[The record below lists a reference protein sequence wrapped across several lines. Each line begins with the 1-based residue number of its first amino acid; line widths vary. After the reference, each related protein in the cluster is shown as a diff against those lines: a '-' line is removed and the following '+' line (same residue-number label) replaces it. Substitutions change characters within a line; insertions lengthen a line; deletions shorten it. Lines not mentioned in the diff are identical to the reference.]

1 MGKTGV
7 MVVESVERKLN
18 MRHLKQVLARFF
30 GINGLVLC
38 CMLLAQPV
46 LAEVAVIVN
55 PANASDINEKMIK
68 KIFLGKQKKFPNGQ
82 VVIPLNSQEGTPSR
96 DSFNKTI
103 IGRSATQISSHW
115 ARLVFTGKGTQPQ
128 DLASDAEI
136 IKTVSSNQGAISY
149 VDAASVT
156 ANVKVIAKF

>member
-1 MGKTGV
+1 
-7 MVVESVERKLN
+7 MVILGMILTS
-18 MRHLKQVLARFF
+18 
-30 GINGLVLC
+30 
-38 CMLLAQPV
+38 LLIMPSAF
-46 LAEVAVIVN
+46 AEVAVIVN
-55 PANASDINEKMIK
+55 PANVSDINEKMIK

-82 VVIPLNSQEGTPSR
+82 VVIPLNSQEGTASR
-96 DSFNKTI
+96 DSFNKNI

-156 ANVKVIAKF
+156 GNVKVIAKF

>member
-1 MGKTGV
+1 MEHFKWKLSHALKINLLVICSLLV
-7 MVVESVERKLN
+7 M
-18 MRHLKQVLARFF
+18 
-30 GINGLVLC
+30 
-38 CMLLAQPV
+38 QPA

-55 PANASDINEKMIK
+55 PANASNINENMIK

-82 VVIPLNSQEGTPSR
+82 VVIPLNSAEGNPAR
-96 DSFNKTI
+96 DSFNKNI

-128 DLASDAEI
+128 DLASDSEI
-136 IKTVSSNQGAISY
+136 VKTVETNQGAISY

-156 ANVKVIAKF
+156 DKVKVIAKF